1 VKPYLTKPIKIPRFE
16 ESAGFYTTP
25 LRSRT
30 MSKIKGKDTK
40 PELLLRKAL
49 WAKGYRYRVHYKN
62 VTGKPDITITKHR
75 LAIFVDGKFWHGH
88 DWQEKKKQIKS
99 NAGFWIPK
107 IERNMQRDQEVTL
120 RLEAEGWTVIRLWE
134 DFILRDLAACVK
146 TIEAYAHTDFHLRDN
161 FDEPSDFTTFT

>member
-1 VKPYLTKPIKIPRFE
+1 MKPYLTKPIKIPRFE

-25 LRSRT
+25 SRSRT
-30 MSKIKGKDTK
+30 MSKIRGKDTK